1 MNVRAIAMAEDAAA
15 HFERNPDKLWI
26 PGANLGSKARGNSYS
41 DYTSFE
47 EAFPSVDPGLFPTG
61 SMVLVQIRQPK
72 WRTAGGI
79 QIDEETR
86 KTDRDNTQVGRV
98 LAVGA
103 LAFHNRTT
111 GELWPEGAWFAR
123 GDFVRIP
130 KYRGDYHGVTY
141 LRDDFEIDA
150 DTGRRREF
158 QVEDL
163 CIFAMFKDID
173 ILGKWTCD
181 PLTVR
186 AFVL

>member
-1 MNVRAIAMAEDAAA
+1 MNRAIALAEDAAS
-15 HFERNPDKLWI
+15 HFDQNPDKLWM
-26 PGANLGSKARGNSYS
+26 PGRNLGSKARGNSYS

-47 EAFPSVDPGLFPTG
+47 EAFPAVDPGLLPTG

-79 QIDEETR
+79 QIDPETR
-86 KTDRDNTQVGRV
+86 KTDRDNTQVAKV
-98 LAVGA
+98 LALGA

-111 GELWPEGAWFAR
+111 GEPWPEGAWFKP

-141 LRDDFEIDA
+141 MRDDFEVDEI
-150 DTGRRREF
+150 TGQKRTF

-163 CIFAMFKDID
+163 AIFAMFKDLD
-173 ILGKWTCD
+173 ILGLWTAD
-181 PLTVR
+181 PLTIKS
-186 AFVL
+186 FVL